1 VLTARNVEPV
11 FCEHRQV
18 NPTPPTEWPLWM
30 RSLWLGDPGC
40 EHGHDGLLRGT
51 ARRFARQL
59 NSALSLASQVGLYN
73 LLSCAVDLW
82 TKLT

>member
-1 VLTARNVEPV
+1 
-11 FCEHRQV
+11 
-18 NPTPPTEWPLWM
+18 
-30 RSLWLGDPGC
+30 LGDPGR